1 MIYPNYCIYKKTK
14 EKIKIE
20 DVDFDSKTVIVSGFK
35 EGVYAIPFKDVEF
48 SYSDMDLDDMY
59 VFLRALYSPKE
70 VVQKM
75 CEARGIE

>member
-1 MIYPNYCIYKKTK
+1 MIYPKYCIYKSTK

-20 DVDFDSKTVIVSGFK
+20 DVDFDSQVVIVSGFK
-35 EGVYAIPFKDVEF
+35 EDIYALPFKEIDF
-48 SYSDMDLDDMY
+48 DYSDMDLDDMY

-70 VVQKM
+70 VVQKL